1 MDIWIQRIF
10 LGLYLVTISL
20 FAATA
25 NAADE
30 LADPVSNSEQSLT
43 QEASEDST
51 EQLAEQPVSVI
62 EEEDLI
68 DKDLDLPEDARTQ
81 PALRAVELIDPKVKR
96 QQIDIAAIDS
106 LDVEIGLFG
115 GVMSVEDFGVNIVE
129 GLFLNYH
136 VTEDIFVAASYGQTT
151 TERTS
156 FERLSGVDLLTDDQR
171 ELQYYDLS
179 VGLNLLPGEG
189 FIGNLW
195 SFNSAFYATL
205 GVGSTDFAGDQR
217 FTIAWSAGYKMII
230 LDYLTLHVEL
240 EEHLFD
246 IDILGATKISDN
258 LSLQAGFSV
267 YF

>member
-10 LGLYLVTISL
+10 LGLLLATTTLLTTQLQAAEEIDPLVEEPT
-20 FAATA
+20 
-25 NAADE
+25 
-30 LADPVSNSEQSLT
+30 PVKKAPE
-43 QEASEDST
+43 
-51 EQLAEQPVSVI
+51 PVNTTT
-62 EEEDLI
+62 DKY
-68 DKDLDLPEDARTQ
+68 DKDLEPPEDARTQ
-81 PALRAVELIDPKVKR
+81 PASKAVELIDPQVKR
-96 QQIDIAAIDS
+96 QEIDIADIDS
-106 LDVEIGLFG
+106 QDVEIGAFA
-115 GVMSVEDFGVNIVE
+115 GVMSVEDFGVNPVY
-129 GLFLNYH
+129 GVFLNYH

-156 FERLSGVDLLTDDQR
+156 FERLSGVDLLTDDER

-189 FIGNLW
+189 FIGETW
-195 SFNSAFYATL
+195 AFNSAFYATL

-217 FTIAWSAGYKMII
+217 FTIAWSAGYKMIVM
-230 LDYLTLHVEL
+230 DYLTLHVEL

-258 LSLQAGFSV
+258 VSLQAGFSI